1 MPDQKLGRVDVASY
15 PGLLTAVFVAC
26 STSAGEGLVKLV
38 MCSDLDVGCTH
49 GGVALP
55 SVQLLGG
62 FLKPRNVTKTA

>member
-49 GGVALP
+49 GGVAH
-55 SVQLLGG
+55 S
-62 FLKPRNVTKTA
+62 FCTAVGWLSEAEKCH